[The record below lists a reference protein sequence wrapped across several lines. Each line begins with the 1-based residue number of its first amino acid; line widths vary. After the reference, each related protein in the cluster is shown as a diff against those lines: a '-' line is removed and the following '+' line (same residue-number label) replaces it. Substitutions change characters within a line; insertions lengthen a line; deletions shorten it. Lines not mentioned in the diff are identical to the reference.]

1 MSSDLQ
7 RLGAMREYLSD
18 ADKRFESL
26 STYLANRCDENA
38 LLNLS
43 KIRVQVCNV
52 HGMLD
57 KLILDVLLR
66 DKPVIE
72 PEDTQQKGE

>member
-18 ADKRFESL
+18 ADKKSEAL
-26 STYLANRCDENA
+26 STHLANRCDEKA
-38 LLNLS
+38 LVQLS
-43 KIRVQVCNV
+43 KIRVLVCNV
-52 HGMLD
+52 RNMLD
-57 KLILDVLLR
+57 KLILDVVLR

-72 PEDTQQKGE
+72 PENTQQKGE